1 MYAQESKYEK
11 AVLDDGP
18 YVVSA
23 TEDGFTVVWTTTADA
38 TGWVEIAP
46 DTKEHFYTHER
57 PKFYQLESGLHQ
69 KIGRHHTVRVT
80 GLEKGTSYRYRIVN
94 RTVTDVE
101 PRQVLFGEHWGS
113 DVRSGVYRTKTLDRD
128 ADTVS
133 FCVFNDIHARDTVLR
148 SLSEH
153 IDRSTVDFVVFNGDM
168 VSAVKDRELIWDGYL
183 ASASELFASRIP
195 VMHVRG
201 NHEYRGR
208 CASAYSD
215 FFPGNNS
222 RTFYSFRHGPAMFI
236 VLDSGE
242 DKSDENIANLG
253 LIDTDD
259 LFAEQKEWLDSL
271 VSCEEFRTA
280 PVKIVLMHIPINGG
294 VSYGTER
301 VREVFGEILDNAGI
315 DLMISGHNHKY
326 TFAGSGESGFS
337 FPVITNDCRQMLQ
350 IEVTASGI
358 HIDCVDMEG
367 NAMRRLDL

>member
-46 DTKEHFYTHER
+46 DTKEHFYTQER